1 MDIEVPVVRIG
12 IRECWGDLIKNVYW
26 VDDKIQW
33 VSRATE
39 RDDVLRIRYDADT
52 IPRATLDA
60 IHKLSGDIAQSYER
74 VPVQELFRLGDC
86 IRRTEGDE
94 AMSALVRRGT
104 LRFRERGCV
113 EASGIFLALLRALDR
128 HFVRYASKLGA
139 TEFSFPS
146 MLPASVAERCGIFEN
161 YPQQVCYVHR
171 SAGHTTTA
179 ESAVPVSDD
188 VLRRNML
195 DKADKPAYDTILSP
209 AVCYHFWCHPTELLP
224 ENAGKIYLGT
234 AVGRCYRSEVQALV
248 DLDRLQEFNMR
259 EIFAVGDEEQLSTLR
274 QRFLDFVQ
282 QLMIEFKIEGR
293 IQTAADPFFVNV
305 FAKKRVFQVNLKLK
319 YEALAWLPG
328 KGELL
333 AVASVNDHRDHFT
346 RAFGLTLER
355 GDQLH
360 SSCLAFG
367 LERLALSLIV
377 QHGLEPRKWPAA
389 LLEVFEK

>member
-1 MDIEVPVVRIG
+1 
-12 IRECWGDLIKNVYW
+12 
-26 VDDKIQW
+26 
-33 VSRATE
+33 
-39 RDDVLRIRYDADT
+39 
-52 IPRATLDA
+52 
-60 IHKLSGDIAQSYER
+60 
-74 VPVQELFRLGDC
+74 
-86 IRRTEGDE
+86 
-94 AMSALVRRGT
+94 
-104 LRFRERGCV
+104 
-113 EASGIFLALLRALDR
+113 
-128 HFVRYASKLGA
+128 
-139 TEFSFPS
+139 
-146 MLPASVAERCGIFEN
+146 
-161 YPQQVCYVHR
+161 
-171 SAGHTTTA
+171 
-179 ESAVPVSDD
+179 
-188 VLRRNML
+188 
-195 DKADKPAYDTILSP
+195 
-209 AVCYHFWCHPTELLP
+209 
-224 ENAGKIYLGT
+224 
-234 AVGRCYRSEVQALV
+234 
-248 DLDRLQEFNMR
+248 MR